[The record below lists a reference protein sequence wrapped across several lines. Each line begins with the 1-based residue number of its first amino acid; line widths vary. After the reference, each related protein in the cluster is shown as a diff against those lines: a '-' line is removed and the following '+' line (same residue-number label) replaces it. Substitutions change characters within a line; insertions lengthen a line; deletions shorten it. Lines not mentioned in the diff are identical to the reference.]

1 MNFYVISLEQQ
12 VEYKFVLTI
21 FVEHHWHVLTFLCL
35 NPFKHILFST
45 LSRSIKYIWI
55 KKFLFQVF
63 ICDGVNLSDVKSDV
77 TQLSDV
83 FYTRAEK
90 EWLSTNA
97 WAEPAFTKLS
107 VKPFVFEAWIRVPP
121 RLEQVFPNP
130 TLRILVVSD
139 IVLMSF
145 SAVSRCLRWIV
156 TESKWRGKLCCDP
169 TGVY

>member
-1 MNFYVISLEQQ
+1 ML
-12 VEYKFVLTI
+12 
-21 FVEHHWHVLTFLCL
+21 
-35 NPFKHILFST
+35 
-45 LSRSIKYIWI
+45 
-55 KKFLFQVF
+55 

-77 TQLSDV
+77 TPLSDV

-90 EWLSTNA
+90 DLFSTNA
-97 WAEPAFTKLS
+97 WPESAFTKLS